1 VRLVEMIVNAIE
13 SLLSDKLR
21 STLSVLGIIIS
32 MFSII
37 LIHILGVCVAN
48 TVSDVIVEKNEYVKA
63 DLSVVPTENNTT
75 VKVDSLGIYD
85 VPDEVKLSDRFMQNM
100 ENEFDDEEMQRIYSF
115 EYLNTEMIQR
125 DGNVGKLSI
134 VGCTQAYLEDSCLD
148 VVQGQMFDK
157 LSANDVNVAIV
168 PERFLEAID
177 VERDH
182 LNQYWRYFDGKYFFD
197 FRIVGVYKEDE
208 YDVKMDETMQIY
220 IPIDYIMSHDGL
232 IDERLDTIQYKVKD
246 ISDVEKFRNDL
257 VSYYDYYH
265 ACDEWTLMVRF
276 DIDQRETINKYIQLA
291 VQIVTIIGMLTFLIG
306 AMCVINMMVIMVDEK
321 MMELGIKRALG
332 ARKKD
337 VYVEIL
343 IEALVLVIF
352 GVLFGVI
359 LGCVGGYFCIYIISY
374 VDKSLVDMNYFR
386 IPWELIL
393 GSVVVSFVIGIV
405 AAVGPIIK
413 VKDCSIC
420 EVLNH
425 E

>member
-1 VRLVEMIVNAIE
+1 
-13 SLLSDKLR
+13 
-21 STLSVLGIIIS
+21 
-32 MFSII
+32 
-37 LIHILGVCVAN
+37 
-48 TVSDVIVEKNEYVKA
+48 
-63 DLSVVPTENNTT
+63 
-75 VKVDSLGIYD
+75 
-85 VPDEVKLSDRFMQNM
+85 
-100 ENEFDDEEMQRIYSF
+100 
-115 EYLNTEMIQR
+115 
-125 DGNVGKLSI
+125 
-134 VGCTQAYLEDSCLD
+134 
-148 VVQGQMFDK
+148 
-157 LSANDVNVAIV
+157 
-168 PERFLEAID
+168 
-177 VERDH
+177 
-182 LNQYWRYFDGKYFFD
+182 
-197 FRIVGVYKEDE
+197 
-208 YDVKMDETMQIY
+208 
-220 IPIDYIMSHDGL
+220 
-232 IDERLDTIQYKVKD
+232 
-246 ISDVEKFRNDL
+246 
-257 VSYYDYYH
+257 
-265 ACDEWTLMVRF
+265 
-276 DIDQRETINKYIQLA
+276 
-291 VQIVTIIGMLTFLIG
+291 
-306 AMCVINMMVIMVDEK
+306 MMVIMVDEK